1 MALHESL
8 PVLAGTLRRKSRV
21 VAGKGA
27 TCVHELVHEA
37 QKEHP
42 RSFQPQSPEVRG
54 FSSKPLQVSGL
65 GECSSRCLPFS
76 AMGRA
81 VKLILASNMATQESR
96 EGSGCDHPQELRGW
110 LVPFSSSL
118 QISLEVKTGTAVFPL
133 QTMSQTGFSTR
144 CYQWLLRRE
153 KSASSGWLPP
163 RKPFALF
170 ISTQD
175 CPTDCYVKVLRLGC
189 MLRGIKLGQKHFVLS
204 PNWIGKHAQ

>member
-96 EGSGCDHPQELRGW
+96 EGSGCDHPQELRG
-110 LVPFSSSL
+110 
-118 QISLEVKTGTAVFPL
+118 
-133 QTMSQTGFSTR
+133 
-144 CYQWLLRRE
+144 
-153 KSASSGWLPP
+153 
-163 RKPFALF
+163 
-170 ISTQD
+170 
-175 CPTDCYVKVLRLGC
+175 
-189 MLRGIKLGQKHFVLS
+189 
-204 PNWIGKHAQ
+204 